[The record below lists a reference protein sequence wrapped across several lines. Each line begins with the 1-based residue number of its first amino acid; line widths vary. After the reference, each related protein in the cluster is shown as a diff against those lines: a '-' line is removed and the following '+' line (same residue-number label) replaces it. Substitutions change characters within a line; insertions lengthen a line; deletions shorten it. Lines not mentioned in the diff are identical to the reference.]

1 MQILIMAAQLI
12 LGLSLLV
19 FVHEFGHF
27 AAAKFFGM
35 RVPKFFIFFDAWGKK
50 LWSKTIG
57 ETEYG
62 IGWLP
67 LGGYVQIAGMVDE
80 TQDASKLSA
89 VPEPWEFRAKPAWQ
103 RFIVMIGGI
112 VMNIITG
119 ILIFMYF
126 LNTFAKQYLPMSEVN
141 REGIYAYAAAQEI
154 GLQTGDKIIAVNGKS
169 IERFEELKSPTV
181 YLGSELT
188 VERNGKTVKIQVPS
202 DFFKR
207 MQEPFIAP
215 MREKVIL
222 EQVPDTSNAAK
233 AGLKDKD
240 ELISLAD
247 QKILRSDDVRNL
259 LKNYAGDTIAATVL
273 RNNAPNTVQLPVSS
287 TGKMGVILASSYD
300 YPMKPYTFG
309 NSFWFSIKDGYDL
322 IVTQILSIRMMFSG
336 QVDPREA
343 VSSPIGIAK
352 IYGGEWDW
360 ARFWRITGLLSFVLA
375 FMNILP
381 IPALDGGHM
390 LIIILETILGRKFS
404 DRTLEIA
411 QTVGMLM
418 LLGLM
423 IFAFGNDIF
432 KMFK

>member
-1 MQILIMAAQLI
+1 
-12 LGLSLLV
+12 
-19 FVHEFGHF
+19 
-27 AAAKFFGM
+27 
-35 RVPKFFIFFDAWGKK
+35 
-50 LWSKTIG
+50 
-57 ETEYG
+57 
-62 IGWLP
+62 
-67 LGGYVQIAGMVDE
+67 
-80 TQDASKLSA
+80 
-89 VPEPWEFRAKPAWQ
+89 
-103 RFIVMIGGI
+103 
-112 VMNIITG
+112 
-119 ILIFMYF
+119 
-126 LNTFAKQYLPMSEVN
+126 
-141 REGIYAYAAAQEI
+141 
-154 GLQTGDKIIAVNGKS
+154 
-169 IERFEELKSPTV
+169 
-181 YLGSELT
+181 
-188 VERNGKTVKIQVPS
+188 
-202 DFFKR
+202 

-233 AGLKDKD
+233 AGLKGKD

-273 RNNAPNTVQLPVSS
+273 RNNAPTTVQLPVSS

-423 IFAFGNDIF
+423 VFAFGNDIF